1 MISINRV
8 ALPEGQA
15 ELLEMIA
22 KGYPLKETL
31 ERLTLIIEAQS
42 EGLYCSILLLDQDGM
57 HIHPI
62 AGPNMPPN
70 YMAAL
75 DGYVIGPTAGSCG
88 TAMYKNETVV
98 IADIHNDP
106 LMKPYLFLLEPYGFR
121 GCWSNPITINQGT
134 VLGTFAMYYR
144 EVRTPDSHE
153 LELMSVAIH
162 IAGIAIDR
170 TRIEQE
176 LRCYQ
181 LELEAQVKDRT
192 RQLLAEKNKAEAA
205 SIALTKANQDLT
217 AAFNTLNL
225 AQEDLVKNKKLAAL
239 GSLIAGVAHELN
251 TPIGNCVMASSTL
264 AEETETLRDYFS
276 KNEGVKRTAL
286 MHYLEDVTVAGEI
299 LTRNLERVT
308 NLVESFKQVAV
319 DQTSSNRRK
328 FKLRDSV
335 NEIMGLIKGN
345 FNKKP
350 FVLEQHIPD
359 DLELDSYPGSISQI
373 LECVVEN
380 AQVHAFD
387 GRGDGSS
394 DNIGKIT
401 ISASADQKG
410 WIKLLIQDDGSG
422 IPDQHIDK
430 IFDPF
435 FTTRM
440 GSGSMGLGLN
450 IAHNVVVGI
459 LGGKIAI
466 NSTPQQGTLVTITLP
481 IVAPHLQNLAEF

>member
-1 MISINRV
+1 MISIKRV
-8 ALPEGQA
+8 PLPEGQA

-22 KGYPLKETL
+22 KGYPLQETL

-42 EGLYCSILLLDQDGM
+42 DGLYCSILLLDPDGM
-57 HIHPI
+57 HIHPM

-70 YMAAL
+70 YMTAL
-75 DGYVIGPTAGSCG
+75 DGYVIGPSAGSCG
-88 TAMYKNETVV
+88 TAMYTNKPVV
-98 IADIHNDP
+98 IADIHSDP

-121 GCWSNPITINQGT
+121 GCWSNPISIDKDT

-144 EVRTPDSHE
+144 EVREPVARE
-153 LELMSVAIH
+153 LELMAVATH
-162 IAGIAIDR
+162 IAGIAIDK
-170 TRIEQE
+170 TRKEEALKHYQQE
-176 LRCYQ
+176 LE
-181 LELEAQVKDRT
+181 ELVKERT
-192 RQLLAEKNKAEAA
+192 TQLLAEKNKAETAA
-205 SIALTKANQDLT
+205 IALIKANQDLT

-264 AEETETLRDYFS
+264 AEETETLCEHFAN
-276 KNEGVKRTAL
+276 NEGVKRTAL
-286 MHYLEDVTVAGEI
+286 MHYLNDVTVAGDI

-308 NLVESFKQVAV
+308 NLVESFKRVAV
-319 DQTSSNRRK
+319 DQTSSTRRT
-328 FKLRDSV
+328 FKLHDV
-335 NEIMGLIKGN
+335 INEVMGLIKGN
-345 FNKKP
+345 FNKRP
-350 FVLEQHIPD
+350 FVLELHIPD
-359 DLELDSYPGSISQI
+359 ELEMDSYPGSISQI

-387 GRGDGSS
+387 ARHGDTN

-401 ISASADQKG
+401 ISASLSRPG
-410 WIKLLIQDDGSG
+410 WINLLIQDDGSG
-422 IPDQHIDK
+422 ISGQHIDK

-466 NSTPQQGTLVTITLP
+466 DSKPHQGTLVTITLP
-481 IVAPHLQNLAEF
+481 TIAPHLQNLVG